1 MSRAWHGPEEEV
13 HQFEEGEAAVLW
25 AAGIV
30 QEGLSPQ
37 KIMVL
42 NASESRS
49 RARELHKVHCEQR
62 NFRHWPQGAEGIFL
76 WPTNDQWETRSQNR
90 VTAFDKDL
98 MRALDHKERIT
109 EHKDRGM
116 ERGRE
121 FREVLMLEHI
131 LAQAGSVRRLSPKKL
146 KSLRTRLMWL
156 RRDPYHNAPLGRLPP
171 YTWQLC
177 FHHSLE
183 FPWTLIQG

>member
-1 MSRAWHGPEEEV
+1 V

-25 AAGIV
+25 AAEIV

-37 KIMVL
+37 EILVL
-42 NASESRS
+42 NASNKRS
-49 RARELHKVHCEQR
+49 KARDLHKVHCEQR
-62 NFRHWPQGAEGIFL
+62 NFRHWPQGAQGVFL
-76 WPTNDQWETRSQNR
+76 WPTNDQWKERSQNK

-98 MRALDHKERIT
+98 MMGLDHRERT
-109 EHKDRGM
+109 REHR
-116 ERGRE
+116 ERGIERRRE
-121 FREVLMLEHI
+121 SGEVLMLEHI
-131 LAQAGSVRRLSPKKL
+131 LAQAGSVRRLGAKKV
-146 KSLRTRLMWL
+146 KSVRARLWWL
-156 RRDPYHNAPLGRLPP
+156 RRDPYHNAPFGRLPP